1 MNAMLIAP
9 LVLAAAAAASPVHAS
24 TTAATAQNQYVQV
37 NGNKIAYRSI
47 GSGSPIVLANRMRGT
62 LDTWDPLF
70 LDKLA
75 ERHTVITF
83 DYPGVGYSTGT
94 LPDDLGKVA
103 SFVND
108 FTTAIKLDKFA
119 MLGWS
124 WGGFTTQTLLLDKPE
139 RVTHAILVG
148 TNPPGPGQIPIQQVF
163 IERAMKPVNDLD
175 DEEVLFFDPKSEF
188 SRSAAKAS
196 RDRIYARPGVV
207 STIPSKLEQFQV
219 YLKAAEVFG
228 EDKLERRAKLTQ
240 SRTPMLVISGD
251 HDASTAGQNWFPL
264 IGQIPNAQFVFYPES
279 GHGPQHQ
286 YPELSAEYVADF
298 IARTS
303 K

>member
-1 MNAMLIAP
+1 MSTL
-9 LVLAAAAAASPVHAS
+9 HA
-24 TTAATAQNQYVQV
+24 TPFEQTAATAENQYVEV
-37 NGNKIAYRSI
+37 NGNTIAYRSI

-83 DYPGVGYSTGT
+83 DYPGVGYSSGT
-94 LPDDLGKVA
+94 LPDDLGQVA

-124 WGGFTTQTLLLDKPE
+124 WGGFTTQTLLLDQPE
-139 RVTHAILVG
+139 RVSHAILVG
-148 TNPPGPGQIPIQQVF
+148 TNPPGPGQLPIQQVF

-175 DEEVLFFDPKSEF
+175 DEEVLFFEPQSEF
-188 SRSAAKAS
+188 SRAAAKAS
-196 RDRIYARPGVV
+196 HERIYARPDVV
-207 STIPSKLEQFQV
+207 SKIPSQMEQFLV
-219 YLKAAEVFG
+219 YLKAAEAFG
-228 EDKLERRAKLTQ
+228 EDTLGRRARLTQ
-240 SRTPMLVISGD
+240 TRTPMLVISGD
-251 HDASTAGQNWFPL
+251 NDTSTAGQNWFPL
-264 IGQIPNAQFVFYPES
+264 IGQLRNAQFVFYPEA

-286 YPELSAEYVADF
+286 YPELSAEYIADF